1 MQANIQRVISL
12 LVNFTSTPALWSY
25 KESLNAA
32 KTIVSSKEEPEGL
45 TEQVDGLTVL
55 PDGLL

>member
-12 LVNFTSTPALWSY
+12 LVNFTSTPALSSY

-32 KTIVSSKEEPEGL
+32 KTIVSSKEESEGL
-45 TEQVDGLTVL
+45 TERVDGLTVL